1 MSKTRADLVNE
12 ALVRIGMKPS
22 GQDASAE
29 DYAYVDSQVEPVLED
44 LAERNIS
51 VANPSDIPN
60 GIFNHIAA
68 VLAWQCCDYA
78 GIVGEEYTKLER
90 KAIKG
95 ERDARYYLRGQTLYG
110 PVEVDYY

>member
-1 MSKTRADLVNE
+1 MSKTRAELVNE

-29 DYAYVDSQVEPVLED
+29 DYAYVDGQVDPVFED
-44 LAERNIS
+44 LAERNIAVTS
-51 VANPSDIPN
+51 PTDIPN
-60 GIFNHIAA
+60 GLFNHLAA
-68 VLAWQCCDYA
+68 ILAFQCCDYA
-78 GIVGEEYTKLER
+78 GIVGEEYTKLEH

-110 PVEVDYY
+110 PVEVDYF